1 MNIVKLK
8 CADYSIDWV
17 LDKEI
22 EIDVDKY
29 IFFEVEYRGES
40 SWHLIGHTYN
50 EETKKWETVEFCYH
64 ICSIYN
70 MAYFI
75 AQVNNI
81 PDKVG
86 DLRNR
91 VSRFNNLHYYMGFYK
106 ELGRLFELVERYT
119 IEIQNKGGTSR
130 C

>member
-1 MNIVKLK
+1 
-8 CADYSIDWV
+8 
-17 LDKEI
+17 
-22 EIDVDKY
+22 
-29 IFFEVEYRGES
+29 
-40 SWHLIGHTYN
+40 
-50 EETKKWETVEFCYH
+50 
-64 ICSIYN
+64 

-91 VSRFNNLHYYMGFYK
+91 VSRFNNLHYYTGFYK